1 MSSDIE
7 KEPLSRQQ
15 KKSKET
21 KARIFHAAKTILQKQ
36 GYDQLSIKN
45 ICDEAGV
52 SNGSFYH
59 HFKTKDDLLSYYIE
73 EQPSI
78 NPDLLDTPEDADEA
92 KIGIIHVYLNYAQYC
107 RELGVEFMSNYYTP
121 RNQALNPTIRTE
133 RPYPILTVENY
144 LRKAIDA
151 GIIAPKISL
160 DEICTDI
167 RMLVIGKYLNGV
179 CITERLILKVI
190 SAVRSGIIWMAFSDF
205 TDIPQR
211 KMNFSY
217 SFADFLQHIFSKKV
231 SWIFMSMAPF
241 RLICCYINLYIVVVS

>member
-78 NPDLLDTPEDADEA
+78 NPDLLDLPESPEEA
-92 KIGIIHVYLNYAQYC
+92 KTAIIQVYLNYVHYC
-107 RELGVEFMSNYYTP
+107 QDLGLSFMSNYYTP
-121 RNQALNPTIRTE
+121 KNQSLNPAIRTE
-133 RPYPILTVENY
+133 RPYPIVTVHNY
-144 LRKAIDA
+144 LKKALDA
-151 GIIAPKISL
+151 GVIHLSYPLEDIT
-160 DEICTDI
+160 TDI
-167 RMLVIGKYLNGV
+167 RMIVIGNVFEWCLKNG
-179 CITERLILKVI
+179 
-190 SAVRSGIIWMAFSDF
+190 D
-205 TDIPQR
+205 
-211 KMNFSY
+211 
-217 SFADFLQHIFSKKV
+217 ADFEGNMKRSLQAYLDGAFK
-231 SWIFMSMAPF
+231 PTG
-241 RLICCYINLYIVVVS
+241 R